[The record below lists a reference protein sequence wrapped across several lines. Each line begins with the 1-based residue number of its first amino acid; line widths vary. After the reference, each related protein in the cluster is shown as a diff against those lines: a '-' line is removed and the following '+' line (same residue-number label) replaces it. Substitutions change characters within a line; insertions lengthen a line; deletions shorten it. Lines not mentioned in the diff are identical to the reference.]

1 VTEVLLFHHAQGMTP
16 GCEAFADRL
25 RAAGHVVHLPDLYEG
40 RTFADLDGGVAYG
53 EEEVG
58 FETIIARGH
67 DAADGLPG
75 ELVYA
80 GMSLGVLPAQSLAQ
94 TRPGAR
100 GAVLLHSCVAPSEL
114 GSSWPPGLPAQIH
127 LMEDD
132 EVAVEDLDAARAFA
146 DEVPTAEL
154 FVYPG
159 DAHLFTD
166 PSLPA
171 YDQAAAALV
180 EERVLGFLGQVR
192 R

>member
-1 VTEVLLFHHAQGMTP
+1 VAEVLLFHHAQGRTT

-40 RTFADLDGGVAYG
+40 RTFSDLGDGVAHA

-58 FETIIARGH
+58 FETIIERGH
-67 DAADGLPG
+67 DAAEGLPG

-100 GAVLLHSCVAPSEL
+100 GALLLHGCVAPSEL
-114 GSSWPPGLPAQIH
+114 GRGWPAGLPAQIH
-127 LMEDD
+127 LMEGD
-132 EVAVEDLDAARAFA
+132 EIGAEDLDAARTLAG
-146 DEVPTAEL
+146 EVPSAEL

-166 PSLPA
+166 RGLPG
-171 YDQAAAALV
+171 YDEAAARLL
-180 EERVLGFLGQVR
+180 ERRVLDFLG
-192 R
+192 

>member
-1 VTEVLLFHHAQGMTP
+1 MAEVLLFHHAQGLTA
-16 GCEAFADRL
+16 GCEAFAERL

-40 RTFADLDGGVAYG
+40 RTFSDLDAGVAHA

-67 DAADGLPG
+67 DAAEGLPG

-94 TRPGAR
+94 TRPGTR
-100 GAVLLHSCVAPSEL
+100 GALLLHGCVPPAEL
-114 GSSWPPGLPAQIH
+114 GSPWPSGLPAQIH
-127 LMEDD
+127 LMEGDD
-132 EVAVEDLDAARAFA
+132 VGAEDLDAARVFA
-146 DEVPTAEL
+146 DEVPSGEL

-166 PSLPA
+166 RSLPG
-171 YDQAAAALV
+171 YDQAAATLV
-180 EERVLGFLGQVR
+180 EERVLGFLADLG
-192 R
+192 